1 MKKQFGQTL
10 LAASLSAGFAISA
23 SAAAPVSA
31 ASTSA
36 IMPWSEIQTQAKGQ
50 TVYFNAWGGSQQI
63 NDYIGWAASEI
74 KSRYGV
80 NLKQVKVDDTANVVS
95 RILAE
100 KKAGRDQNGSV
111 DMVWI
116 NGENFKS
123 MKQNNLLYGPFTNNL
138 PSYKFIDAAEKPTT
152 ELDFGEPVN
161 GLEAPWGMAQL
172 VFIYDQDEVKAV
184 PQSAGDLLTFAQ
196 RNPGRVTY
204 PLPPDFIGTTF
215 LKQLLLELSEDTT
228 TLTSSV
234 DKADFG
240 KVTAPLWAYLD
251 KLHPSLWRE
260 GKAFPKSSLALTPML
275 DDREIMLSMTFNPS
289 YASSAI
295 AGGELPETVRTY
307 VHEEGT
313 VGNTHFLAIPYN
325 AKAKAGA
332 QVVINFLMS
341 PEAQARKAN
350 PEVWGDPTVLSMGK
364 LDSQDR
370 NSFDKLPLGVATLS
384 AAKLGKVLPEPHSS
398 WVAALEQEWQ
408 KRYRQ

>member
-10 LAASLSAGFAISA
+10 LTASLSVGAVLSA
-23 SAAAPVSA
+23 TAADP
-31 ASTSA
+31 TSW
-36 IMPWSEIQTQAKGQ
+36 PDTQVQAKGQ

-63 NDYIGWAASEI
+63 NDYISWAATEV

-80 NLKQVKVDDTANVVS
+80 TLKQVKVDDTANVVS

-111 DMVWI
+111 DIVWI

-123 MKQNNLLYGPFTNNL
+123 MKQSSLLYGPFTKNL
-138 PSYKFIDAAEKPTT
+138 PSYRYIDAEEKPTT

-172 VFIYDQDEVKAV
+172 VFIYDQDTVKAT
-184 PQSAGDLLTFAQ
+184 PRSAEDLLTFAQ

-215 LKQLLLELSEDTT
+215 LKQLLLELSDDTN
-228 TLTSSV
+228 TLTSPV
-234 DKADFG
+234 ANADFD
-240 KVTAPLWAYLD
+240 KVTASLWSYLD
-251 KLHPSLWRE
+251 KLHPSLWRK

-295 AGGELPETVRTY
+295 ASGELAETVRTY
-307 VHEEGT
+307 VHKEGT

-350 PEVWGDPTVLSMGK
+350 PDVWGDPTVLTMSK
-364 LDSQDR
+364 LSKQDR
-370 NSFDKLPLGVATLS
+370 NLFAKLPLGMATLS
-384 AAKLGKVLPEPHSS
+384 AEKLGKALPEPHSS
-398 WVAALEQEWQ
+398 WVAALEEEWQ

>member
-10 LAASLSAGFAISA
+10 LAASLSAGAVFSA
-23 SAAAPVSA
+23 SASET
-31 ASTSA
+31 AS
-36 IMPWSEIQTQAKGQ
+36 WSEVQNQAKGQ

-63 NDYIGWAASEI
+63 NDYISWAASEV

-80 NLKQVKVDDTANVVS
+80 TLKQVKVDDTANVVS

-123 MKQNNLLYGPFTNNL
+123 MKHNSLLYGPFTNNL
-138 PSYKFIDAAEKPTT
+138 PNYKYIDASEKPTT

-172 VFIYDQDEVKAV
+172 VFIYDQDSVKAA
-184 PQSAGDLLTFAQ
+184 PRSAEDLLTFAQ

-215 LKQLLLELSEDTT
+215 LKQLLLELSEDTNV
-228 TLTSSV
+228 LTSPV
-234 DKADFG
+234 EKADFE
-240 KVTAPLWAYLD
+240 KTTAPLWAYLD
-251 KLHPSLWRE
+251 KLHPSLWRD
-260 GKAFPKSSLALTPML
+260 GKAFPKNSLALTPML

-295 AGGELPETVRTY
+295 ANGELAETVRTY

-341 PEAQARKAN
+341 PEAQSRKAN
-350 PEVWGDPTVLSMGK
+350 PEIWGDPTVLSMGK
-364 LDSQDR
+364 LNDQQRKQFDS
-370 NSFDKLPLGVATLS
+370 LPLGVATLS
-384 AAKLGKVLPEPHSS
+384 AEKLGKALPEPHSS
-398 WVAALEQEWQ
+398 WVAALEEEWQ